1 MSGNFC
7 ITLIALTALLSTAL
21 AAPAAKYRPSL
32 GAKDAAEANT
42 ASDADAAADANAASD
57 ADADTTDASREAEEL
72 QKQSFID
79 LSKFRDAD
87 DADDEG
93 VDDDIEQR
101 GDDLDKESVSNFRDT
116 IIVSNFIM
124 YEYFLL
130 DPLHGYSGER
140 RGNLISN

>member
-1 MSGNFC
+1 M
-7 ITLIALTALLSTAL
+7 STAL

-42 ASDADAAADANAASD
+42 ASDADAAADANAASN

-87 DADDEG
+87 DAEDEG

-116 IIVSNFIM
+116 IIVSNFII
-124 YEYFLL
+124 YEYLL
-130 DPLHGYSGER
+130 LGPWVLGWTAWKP
-140 RGNLISN
+140 